1 MKRINNYIFKTLSS
15 NKMLYIS
22 LFVSIITYSGWT
34 FFPKGFFYKGNA
46 LFLMLFVSY
55 IYGNDRK
62 SFIKHLMFNLSLN
75 YFIKEMFLNPRKLYF
90 YEAIALV
97 LIPMIWYI
105 KHGKFT

>member
-1 MKRINNYIFKTLSS
+1 
-15 NKMLYIS
+15 
-22 LFVSIITYSGWT
+22 
-34 FFPKGFFYKGNA
+34 
-46 LFLMLFVSY
+46 
-55 IYGNDRK
+55 
-62 SFIKHLMFNLSLN
+62 MFNLSLN